1 MKKNIKKLL
10 LLSTVLAVL
19 LVPLQ
24 GALAADTSGSRN
36 TGNTCTVSLWK
47 GFCNRI
53 TYTIFNG
60 WKWIPVRHNPADC
73 KKPTPGSTT
82 EPTPAPTAKPT
93 QNPGQSS
100 GYQLSAEEQKMIQL
114 VNQERQKAGVSPLT
128 IDPELSRVAR
138 IKSQDMKDNG
148 YFSHT
153 SPTYG
158 SPFDMMKSFGITY
171 RAAGEN
177 IALNSSVEGA
187 HTSLM
192 NSEGHRENIMNS
204 IPTVFVSV
212 PGNIEVHCP
221 KFIQPCPLLEN
232 PNMLTV
238 RGRGLIK
245 QKAGQCSVSFSLTAW
260 DFGYTIKFRMKIDSS
275 DPGFHHDSGIVAVS
289 AGDLAIVNYFH

>member
-1 MKKNIKKLL
+1 MKKKIKTLL

-24 GALAADTSGSRN
+24 GALAAGTSGCRN
-36 TGNTCTVSLWK
+36 TGNTRIVSMWK
-47 GFCNRI
+47 GFCNRL
-53 TYTIFNG
+53 TYTISNG
-60 WKWIPVRHNPADC
+60 WKLIPMRHNPSNC
-73 KKPTPGSTT
+73 IEPTPGSTAKPAPAPT
-82 EPTPAPTAKPT
+82 AKPTPAPTAKPT

-138 IKSQDMKDNG
+138 IKSQDMKDKG

-192 NSEGHRENIMNS
+192 NSEGHRENILNS
-204 IPTVFVSV
+204 
-212 PGNIEVHCP
+212 
-221 KFIQPCPLLEN
+221 
-232 PNMLTV
+232 
-238 RGRGLIK
+238 
-245 QKAGQCSVSFSLTAW
+245 SFTHI
-260 DFGYTIKFRMKIDSS
+260 GI
-275 DPGFHHDSGIVAVS
+275 GIVD
-289 AGDLAIVNYFH
+289 GRYYTQMFIGK

>member
-1 MKKNIKKLL
+1 MKKKIKTLL

-24 GALAADTSGSRN
+24 GALAAGTSGCRN
-36 TGNTCTVSLWK
+36 TGNTRIVSMWK
-47 GFCNRI
+47 GFCNRL
-53 TYTIFNG
+53 TYTISNG
-60 WKWIPVRHNPADC
+60 WKLIPMRHNPSNC
-73 KKPTPGSTT
+73 IEPTPGSTAKPAPAPT
-82 EPTPAPTAKPT
+82 AKPTPAPTAKPT

-171 RAAGEN
+171 RTAGEN

-204 IPTVFVSV
+204 
-212 PGNIEVHCP
+212 
-221 KFIQPCPLLEN
+221 
-232 PNMLTV
+232 
-238 RGRGLIK
+238 
-245 QKAGQCSVSFSLTAW
+245 SFTHI
-260 DFGYTIKFRMKIDSS
+260 GI
-275 DPGFHHDSGIVAVS
+275 GIVD
-289 AGDLAIVNYFH
+289 GRYYTQMFIGK

>member
-1 MKKNIKKLL
+1 MKKKIKTLL

-24 GALAADTSGSRN
+24 GALAAGTSGCRN
-36 TGNTCTVSLWK
+36 TGNTRIVSMWK
-47 GFCNRI
+47 GFCNRL
-53 TYTIFNG
+53 TYTISNG
-60 WKWIPVRHNPADC
+60 WKLIPMRHNPSNC
-73 KKPTPGSTT
+73 IEPTPGSTAKPAPAPT
-82 EPTPAPTAKPT
+82 AKPTPAPTAKPT

-171 RAAGEN
+171 RTAGEN

-192 NSEGHRENIMNS
+192 NSEGHRENILNS
-204 IPTVFVSV
+204 
-212 PGNIEVHCP
+212 
-221 KFIQPCPLLEN
+221 
-232 PNMLTV
+232 
-238 RGRGLIK
+238 
-245 QKAGQCSVSFSLTAW
+245 SFTHI
-260 DFGYTIKFRMKIDSS
+260 GI
-275 DPGFHHDSGIVAVS
+275 GIVD
-289 AGDLAIVNYFH
+289 GRYYTQMFIGK

>member
-82 EPTPAPTAKPT
+82 EPTPAPTTKPTPAPTTKPTPVPTAKPT
-93 QNPGQSS
+93 PAPTPKPTQDPGQSS

-171 RAAGEN
+171 RTAGEN

-204 IPTVFVSV
+204 
-212 PGNIEVHCP
+212 
-221 KFIQPCPLLEN
+221 
-232 PNMLTV
+232 
-238 RGRGLIK
+238 
-245 QKAGQCSVSFSLTAW
+245 SFTHI
-260 DFGYTIKFRMKIDSS
+260 GI
-275 DPGFHHDSGIVAVS
+275 GIVD
-289 AGDLAIVNYFH
+289 GRYYTQMFIGK

>member
-1 MKKNIKKLL
+1 MKKKIKTLL

-24 GALAADTSGSRN
+24 GALAAGTSGCRN
-36 TGNTCTVSLWK
+36 TGNTRIVSMWK
-47 GFCNRI
+47 GFCNRL
-53 TYTIFNG
+53 TYTISNG
-60 WKWIPVRHNPADC
+60 WKLIPMRHNPSNC
-73 KKPTPGSTT
+73 IEPTPGSTAKPAPAPT
-82 EPTPAPTAKPT
+82 AKPTPAPTAKPAPAPTAKPTPAPTAKPTPAPTAKPT

-138 IKSQDMKDNG
+138 IKSQDMKDKG

-192 NSEGHRENIMNS
+192 NSEGHRENILNS
-204 IPTVFVSV
+204 
-212 PGNIEVHCP
+212 
-221 KFIQPCPLLEN
+221 
-232 PNMLTV
+232 
-238 RGRGLIK
+238 
-245 QKAGQCSVSFSLTAW
+245 SFTHI
-260 DFGYTIKFRMKIDSS
+260 GI
-275 DPGFHHDSGIVAVS
+275 GIVD
-289 AGDLAIVNYFH
+289 GRYYTQMFIGK